1 MFRALADPAD
11 PADPLP
17 AATARGWLTTVERNP
32 PFLRQTD
39 TLFTAIEMFQANM
52 DLRLLPV
59 VDSAHRAIGAV
70 FEKDV
75 RRLLLNPF
83 GHALMRNPAY
93 GNGLNQHIRACA
105 TAEVDQDIGEIIDA
119 YRAAS
124 RNEGMILT
132 ANGRLFAV
140 VANRR
145 LVHLASERELA
156 AAHARVERAQRI
168 EAATARFERQVAGLT
183 RALTDLSRFI
193 AANAKQTESRAGDT
207 GDRAAAVA
215 AAAAQ
220 TSTSMSDIAD
230 RGRLLAGAFAAIN
243 GDTLRAKSAAADAVA
258 LVGAGSARMDGLMQ
272 SAQSIDAVIALIGE
286 IAKQVNLLALNA
298 TIEAARAGEAG
309 RGFTVVANE
318 VKALASQA
326 GVAAKRITAHV
337 EEIRDGI
344 VQVAD
349 GHAQV
354 EAAIAAMAR
363 LSETVEDAVG
373 TQKDTTSLIALTVEE
388 AVAAGAQIHS
398 DVEAIGAT
406 ARSASNSA
414 GEMGGLA
421 GRIRA
426 EADALGNT
434 VNAFLTELRA
444 A

>member
-1 MFRALADPAD
+1 
-11 PADPLP
+11 
-17 AATARGWLTTVERNP
+17 
-32 PFLRQTD
+32 
-39 TLFTAIEMFQANM
+39 
-52 DLRLLPV
+52 
-59 VDSAHRAIGAV
+59 
-70 FEKDV
+70 
-75 RRLLLNPF
+75 
-83 GHALMRNPAY
+83 
-93 GNGLNQHIRACA
+93 
-105 TAEVDQDIGEIIDA
+105 
-119 YRAAS
+119 
-124 RNEGMILT
+124 
-132 ANGRLFAV
+132 
-140 VANRR
+140 
-145 LVHLASERELA
+145 
-156 AAHARVERAQRI
+156 
-168 EAATARFERQVAGLT
+168 
-183 RALTDLSRFI
+183 
-193 AANAKQTESRAGDT
+193 SRAGDT
-207 GDRAAAVA
+207 GDRAPAVA

-230 RGRLLAGAFAAIN
+230 RGRLLAGAFTAIN
-243 GDTLRAKSAAADAVA
+243 GDTLRAKAAAVEAVA

-272 SAQSIDAVIALIGE
+272 SAQSIDAVIGLIGE
-286 IAKQVNLLALNA
+286 IADQVNLLALNA

-326 GVAAKRITAHV
+326 GVAARRITAHV

-344 VQVAD
+344 VQVAE

-354 EAAIAAMAR
+354 EMAIAAMAR

-406 ARSASNSA
+406 ARSASTSA

-434 VNAFLTELRA
+434 VNAFLAELRA

>member
-1 MFRALADPAD
+1 MFRASEALVDQPHALTMRD
-11 PADPLP
+11 
-17 AATARGWLTTVERNP
+17 WLTTIERNP

-39 TLFTAIEMFQANM
+39 TLFTAIDLFQTNM
-52 DLRLLPV
+52 ELRLLPV
-59 VDSAHRAIGAV
+59 VDSRHRAIGAV

-93 GNGLNQHIRACA
+93 GNGLTAHIRACP
-105 TAEVDQDIGEIIDA
+105 TAEVDQDPGGLIDA
-119 YRAAS
+119 YRAA
-124 RNEGMILT
+124 NGAEGMIVT
-132 ANGRLFAV
+132 HHDRLFAV
-140 VANRR
+140 IANRR
-145 LVHLASERELA
+145 LVHLASTRELA
-156 AAHARVERAQRI
+156 AAHARVARAQRI
-168 EAATARFERQVAGLT
+168 ESATARFERQVASLA

-193 AANAKQTESRAGDT
+193 SGNARETESRASDT

-215 AAAAQ
+215 AAAGQ
-220 TSTSMSDIAD
+220 TSASMRDIAD

-243 GDTLRAKSAAADAVA
+243 HDTVRAKTAAADAVA
-258 LVGAGSARMDGLMQ
+258 LVNAGSARMDGLMH
-272 SAQSIDAVIALIGE
+272 SAQSIDAVIGLIGE
-286 IAKQVNLLALNA
+286 ISKQVNLLALNA
-298 TIEAARAGEAG
+298 TIEAARAGDAG

-318 VKALASQA
+318 VKTLAMQA

-337 EEIRDGI
+337 EEIRGGI

-354 EAAIAAMAR
+354 EAAITAMAR
-363 LSETVEDAVG
+363 LSHTVEDAVG
-373 TQKDTTSLIALTVEE
+373 TQRDTTSLIALTVEE
-388 AVAAGAQIHS
+388 AVAAGAQIHG

-406 ARSASNSA
+406 ACSASRSA

-434 VNAFLTELRA
+434 VNAFLAELRA

>member
-1 MFRALADPAD
+1 MFCSPAD
-11 PADPLP
+11 FADLCQP
-17 AATARGWLTTVERNP
+17 ATARSWLTPIERDP

-39 TLFTAIEMFQANM
+39 TLFSAIDLFQTNM
-52 DLRLLPV
+52 ELRLLPV
-59 VDSAHRAIGAV
+59 VDSGHHIVGAV

-93 GNGLNQHIRACA
+93 GNGLAAHIRACP
-105 TAEVDQDIGEIIDA
+105 TAEVDQDPGALIEA
-119 YRAAS
+119 YRDANGA
-124 RNEGMILT
+124 EGMIVT
-132 ANGRLFAV
+132 HHGRLFAV

-145 LVHLASERELA
+145 LVRLASERELA

-168 EAATARFERQVAGLT
+168 EAATARFERQVAGLA
-183 RALTDLSRFI
+183 RALTDLARFI
-193 AANAKQTESRAGDT
+193 AANAKETERRSADT
-207 GDRAAAVA
+207 RDRAAAVA
-215 AAAAQ
+215 AAAGQ
-220 TSTSMSDIAD
+220 TSTSMRDIAD

-243 GDTLRAKSAAADAVA
+243 GDTARAKAAAADAVA
-258 LVGAGSARMDGLMQ
+258 LVGAGSARMDGLMH
-272 SAQSIDAVIALIGE
+272 SAQSIDAVIGLIGE

-298 TIEAARAGEAG
+298 TIEAARAGDAG

-318 VKALASQA
+318 VKTLATQA
-326 GVAAKRITAHV
+326 GVAARRITAHV
-337 EEIRDGI
+337 EEIRGGI
-344 VQVAD
+344 LQVAD

-354 EAAIAAMAR
+354 EQAIAAMAR
-363 LSETVEDAVG
+363 LSDTVEDAVG
-373 TQKDTTSLIALTVEE
+373 TQRDTTSLIALTVEE
-388 AVAAGAQIHS
+388 AVAAGTLIHG

-406 ARSASNSA
+406 ARSASSSA

-434 VNAFLTELRA
+434 VNAFLAELRA